1 VVTSTDEFNNLRKLE
16 LDDPRKGKDEIEVM
30 SKLLSSDVKLCI
42 LELFHNNPGLLDRL
56 EGVALRIGR
65 SASEIEKD
73 VKDLLDIGVL
83 VNKRIGNSEVICFDV
98 KREGEIQELISNRI
112 LKRGGD

>member
-1 VVTSTDEFNNLRKLE
+1 MVN
-16 LDDPRKGKDEIEVM
+16 GDEIQVLD
-30 SKLLSSDVKLCI
+30 KLLSSDVKLSI

-73 VKDLLDIGVL
+73 AKDLLEIGIL
-83 VNKRIGNSEVICFDV
+83 QRKKIGDSDVFCFDV
-98 KREGEIQELISNRI
+98 KRDGEIQELISNR

>member
-1 VVTSTDEFNNLRKLE
+1 VVKVDEVQV
-16 LDDPRKGKDEIEVM
+16 LD
-30 SKLLSSDVKLCI
+30 KLLSSDVKLSI

-73 VKDLLDIGVL
+73 AKDLLDTGIL
-83 VNKRIGNSEVICFDV
+83 QMKKIGNSEVISLDV
-98 KREGEIQELISNRI
+98 KRDREIQELISNR

>member
-1 VVTSTDEFNNLRKLE
+1 MVN
-16 LDDPRKGKDEIEVM
+16 GDEIEIQDLD
-30 SKLLSSDVKLCI
+30 KLLSSDVKLSI

-73 VKDLLDIGVL
+73 AKDLLDIGIL
-83 VNKRIGNSEVICFDV
+83 QRKKIGNSEVICLNV
-98 KREGEIQELISNRI
+98 KRDREIQGLISNRI

>member
-1 VVTSTDEFNNLRKLE
+1 MVNE
-16 LDDPRKGKDEIEVM
+16 DEIQVLD
-30 SKLLSSDVKLCI
+30 KLVSSDVKLCI

-73 VKDLLDIGVL
+73 AKDLLDIGIL
-83 VNKRIGNSEVICFDV
+83 QMKKIGNSEVIYFDV
-98 KREGEIQELISNRI
+98 KRDGELQKLISNRI
-112 LKRGGD
+112 KRGGD

>member
-1 VVTSTDEFNNLRKLE
+1 VVN
-16 LDDPRKGKDEIEVM
+16 GDEIKVLD
-30 SKLLSSDVKLCI
+30 KLLSSDVKLCI

-65 SASEIEKD
+65 STSEIEKD
-73 VKDLLDIGVL
+73 AKDLLEIGIL
-83 VNKRIGNSEVICFDV
+83 QRKKIGSSEVICFNV
-98 KREGEIQELISNRI
+98 KRDGEIQELISNQI

>member
-1 VVTSTDEFNNLRKLE
+1 MVN
-16 LDDPRKGKDEIEVM
+16 GDEIQVM
-30 SKLLSSDVKLCI
+30 DKLLSSDVKLSI

-73 VKDLLDIGVL
+73 AKDLLDIGIL
-83 VNKRIGNSEVICFDV
+83 QRKKIGNSEVICLNV
-98 KREGEIQELISNRI
+98 KRDGEIQGLISNRI

>member
-1 VVTSTDEFNNLRKLE
+1 MVNVDEVQV
-16 LDDPRKGKDEIEVM
+16 LD
-30 SKLLSSDVKLCI
+30 KLLSSDVKLSI

-73 VKDLLDIGVL
+73 AKDLLDTGIL
-83 VNKRIGNSEVICFDV
+83 QMKKIGNSEVISLDV
-98 KREGEIQELISNRI
+98 KRDREIQELISNR

>member
-1 VVTSTDEFNNLRKLE
+1 VVNEIQV
-16 LDDPRKGKDEIEVM
+16 LD
-30 SKLLSSDVKLCI
+30 KLLSSDVKLSI

-56 EGVALRIGR
+56 EGVALRMGR

-73 VKDLLDIGVL
+73 VQDLLDIGIL
-83 VNKRIGNSEVICFDV
+83 QMRKIGNFEVVYFDV
-98 KREGEIQELISNRI
+98 IRDGEIQELISDR

>member
-1 VVTSTDEFNNLRKLE
+1 VVN
-16 LDDPRKGKDEIEVM
+16 GDEIQVLD
-30 SKLLSSDVKLCI
+30 KLLSSDVKLSI

-73 VKDLLDIGVL
+73 AKDLLDIGIL
-83 VNKRIGNSEVICFDV
+83 QRKKIGNSKVICLDV
-98 KREGEIQELISNRI
+98 KRDGEIQELISNRM
-112 LKRGGD
+112 KRGGD